1 LPSSAEN
8 SALCEVRGQEEKK
21 LPEHRPDRLTR
32 DWPDDDAVK
41 ILRNTRRAIRPQGT
55 LLLVEGTVDSAARPA
70 GLSDMLMLVIGGRE
84 RTEADFRSL
93 LATTHFS
100 LIRIFPA
107 ETSSLIECHP
117 I

>member
-1 LPSSAEN
+1 
-8 SALCEVRGQEEKK
+8 
-21 LPEHRPDRLTR
+21 
-32 DWPDDDAVK
+32 
-41 ILRNTRRAIRPQGT
+41 
-55 LLLVEGTVDSAARPA
+55 
-70 GLSDMLMLVIGGRE
+70 MLMLVIGGRE